1 MKALTQ
7 SVLAAAMLLALP
19 FAAAEACNVNAWNGN
34 TSAATG
40 IVAGGPAATIPA
52 ERNARYEELCSVKAT
67 SGQFV
72 TDNTPSAEA
81 TYRARFYVLTPATG
95 SAKVFSATSG
105 QSNAGTE
112 VVGVTFTGTSFTFS
126 GVTGAAAVTG
136 ILPSRWYSVELV
148 VQSGAAF
155 SASVA
160 GAASF
165 TGTTSGTSPALSVE
179 SASLGMLSGTA
190 TAVTLDAFASTR
202 SGTTPI
208 GRLCKGDTNGDGSRN
223 ITDSIRARNEFVSG
237 GLSPTAGQPD
247 LNEDGLVNITDS
259 IQIRTL
265 FVSGQAACP
274 AA

>member
-19 FAAAEACNVNAWNGN
+19 FAAAEACNTTAWNGN

-40 IVAGGPAATIPA
+40 IVAGGPASAVPG
-52 ERNARYEELCSVKAT
+52 ERNARYEELCSVRAT

-72 TDNTPSAEA
+72 TDNTPTAEA

-95 SAKVFSATSG
+95 NAKVFSATSG
-105 QSNAGTE
+105 QSNTGTE
-112 VVGVTFTGTSFTFS
+112 VVGVTFTGSSFTFS

-136 ILPSRWYSVELV
+136 ILPGRWYSVELV

-165 TGTTSGTSPALSVE
+165 TGTSSGTSPALSVE

-190 TAVTLDAFASTR
+190 PFAIVDAFGSTR
-202 SGTTPI
+202 SATTPI
-208 GRLCKGDTNGDGSRN
+208 GRLCKGDTNADNTRN
-223 ITDSIRARNEFVSG
+223 VQDVLRVRNDAAG
-237 GLSPTAGQPD
+237 SPTRGQPD
-247 LNEDGLVNITDS
+247 FNEDGQVNVSDV
-259 IQIRTL
+259 IQIRNVAT
-265 FVSGQAACP
+265 SSPSCA
-274 AA
+274 